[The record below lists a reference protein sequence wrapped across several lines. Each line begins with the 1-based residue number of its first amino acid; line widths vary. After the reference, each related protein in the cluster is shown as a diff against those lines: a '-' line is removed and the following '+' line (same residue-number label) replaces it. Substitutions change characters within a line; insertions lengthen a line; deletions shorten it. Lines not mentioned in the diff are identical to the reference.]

1 MHAQRPALAVI
12 AIAALTLSACGS
24 EPDEPTDSPQAG
36 TDEAAG
42 TDAPQAE
49 PAAGEF
55 PITIEHAL
63 GTTVIEEAPE
73 RVATIDFAN
82 QEVPLALGIVPVGM
96 SEMTWGDDDGNGVQP
111 WVEDKLEELGAETPP
126 LFDET
131 DGYDFEAIH
140 STEPDVILAGYSGMS
155 AEDYETLSEI
165 APVVPYPD
173 APWATPWRDSIMIN
187 ATALGKAD
195 EGEQLIADIEADIKA
210 ATDKHPELAGA
221 TGMFMTHVDPTDLS
235 EINFYSAA
243 DTRTKFFED
252 IGMSIAPSIVEA
264 SGDSDSFSG
273 SISGERAD
281 ELADVDVIVTY
292 GGDELIAALE
302 GDPVLSQLPA
312 VANGAVVNLDGSK
325 PIGTSANPTAL
336 STPYLIDDY
345 VALLADAVA
354 YKTDE

>member
-1 MHAQRPALAVI
+1 MHAQRSAVAVM

-24 EPDEPTDSPQAG
+24 DEDEPNG
-36 TDEAAG
+36 TDDDG
-42 TDAPQAE
+42 STGAPQGGAD
-49 PAAGEF
+49 AGEF

-63 GTTVIEEAPE
+63 GTTTIEEAPE

-131 DGYDFEAIH
+131 DGYDFEAV
-140 STEPDVILAGYSGMS
+140 SNTEPDLILAGYSGMS

-195 EGEQLIADIEADIKA
+195 EGEQLIADIEADIQA
-210 ATDKHPELAGA
+210 ATDQHPELAGA
-221 TGMFMTHVDPTDLS
+221 TGMFMTHVDPNDLS

-243 DTRTKFFED
+243 DTRTQFFED
-252 IGMSIAPSIVEA
+252 IGMEIAPSIVEA
-264 SGDSDSFSG
+264 SGDSESFSG

-292 GGDELIAALE
+292 GGDELIGALE

-312 VANGAVVNLDGSK
+312 VANGAVVNLDGTQ

-336 STPYLIDDY
+336 STPYLIEDY